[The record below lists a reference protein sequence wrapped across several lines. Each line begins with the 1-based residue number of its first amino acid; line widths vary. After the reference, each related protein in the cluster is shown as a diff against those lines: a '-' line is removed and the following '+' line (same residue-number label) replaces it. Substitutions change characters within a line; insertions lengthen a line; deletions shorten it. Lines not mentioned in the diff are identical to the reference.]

1 MYRLSFI
8 VKIFLIPAVLSFQ
21 ACSTDENVVLNTFE
35 KTDAGGWHWKQG
47 KQFTFTVEDTTYYYA
62 LSCGLRINSGYSY
75 SNIWLLYRLNG
86 PGISQKNQFE
96 VVLSDNT
103 GKWLG
108 KGQGNLIS
116 YEKPFDGRL
125 KLKPGK
131 YTVEIAQ
138 NMRDEKLSG
147 VSDVGLKVVKAGK
160 IY

>member
-1 MYRLSFI
+1 MYRLFSI
-8 VKIFLIPAVLSFQ
+8 VKILIIPSIFFLH

-35 KTDAGGWHWKQG
+35 KTDAGGWQWKQG

-75 SNIWLLYRLNG
+75 SNIWLLYKLNG
-86 PGISQKNQFE
+86 PGISHKNQFE

-116 YEKPFDGRL
+116 YEKSFDGRL

-138 NMRDEKLSG
+138 NMRDEKLAG

>member
-8 VKIFLIPAVLSFQ
+8 VKIFLIPAVLLFQ
-21 ACSTDENVVLNTFE
+21 ACSTDEHVVLNSFE
-35 KTDAGGWHWKQG
+35 KTETAGWHWKEG

-62 LSCGLRINSGYSY
+62 LSCGLRISSGYSY
-75 SNIWLLYRLNG
+75 SNIWLLYKLNG
-86 PGISQKNQFE
+86 PGISHKNQFE

-147 VSDVGLKVVKAGK
+147 VTDVGLKVVKAGK